1 MIPYVRQNQIYSFIK
16 MKQIAYIEDI
26 LEMTKVSLP
35 TVRRDL
41 KKLEEEG
48 KIILLNGGGGVRP
61 NEEAEHSVV
70 ARLEVNSEE
79 KYLICSKAAKTLEN
93 NEFIYLGPGTT
104 ENYLI
109 GFLAGKQISVV
120 TNGIFHLPKLLE
132 YKIKTIVIGGALDHS
147 YGITHGPEV
156 YEKIEK
162 MNFSTCIIGGASAVS
177 KGGISS
183 FDHDVSVI
191 NQLVL
196 RRSKKR
202 ILIADSTKFSAF
214 SHHEFAKV
222 EDFDCIITTEKAG
235 IDVTEMENLVIAQPS
250 DL

>member
-1 MIPYVRQNQIYSFIK
+1 MIPYVRQNQIYSYIK

-48 KIILLNGGGGVRP
+48 KIILLNGGGVRP
-61 NEEAEHSVV
+61 NEEADHSVV

-79 KYLICSKAAKTLEN
+79 KYLICSKAAKSLEN
-93 NEFIYLGPGTT
+93 NEFLYLGPGTT
-104 ENYLI
+104 ENFLI
-109 GFLAGKQISVV
+109 GFLAAKHITVV

-147 YGITHGPEV
+147 YGITQGPDV
-156 YEKIEK
+156 YKKIEK
-162 MNFSTCIIGGASAVS
+162 MNFSTCIIGASAVS
-177 KGGISS
+177 NQGISS
-183 FDHDVSVI
+183 FDHDVSII

-196 RRSKKR
+196 RRAKKR

-222 EDFDCIITTEKAG
+222 EDFDCIFTTEKAG
-235 IDVTEMENLVIAQPS
+235 IDVTEMKNLVIAQPS